1 MMSGVVLQ
9 MACVAGLLGLAFL
22 AVVMSR
28 SKVATAVIYS
38 ATLALSAIAL
48 IGSLR
53 WLLGDTANAADLTLP
68 IGLPWLGAHFRVDA
82 LASFFLVVVNLG
94 GAAASLYG
102 LGYGHHDPA
111 PERVLPFF
119 PAFLAAMN
127 LVVLA
132 DDAFSYLLCWEFM
145 SLASWALVMAHHR
158 EPGNAKAGY
167 VYLVMAS
174 FGTLALLLA
183 FGLLAG
189 PAGDYGFA
197 AIRAAPHTPYAATL
211 VLILMLLGAGSKAGL
226 VPLHVWLPLAH
237 PAAPSHVSAL
247 MSGVMTKV
255 AIYAF
260 IRVIFDLLGPPA
272 WPASAVVLFLGGMTA
287 AMGILYA
294 MMEKDLKRLL
304 AYSTIENVG
313 IIFVGLGLALA
324 FQANGLKLLAALAF
338 TAALFHVLNHSFFK
352 SLLFFGAGAVLMSTG
367 ERDMDK
373 LGGLIHGMPLTS
385 FAVLVGCVAISALP
399 PFNGFVSEW
408 LIFQA
413 VLQSPDLPQW
423 ALKIMVPAVGA
434 TLALAAALAAAC
446 FVKFFGVSFLGRPRS
461 PAAATASEVDRY
473 SLTAMFV
480 LAALCLL
487 AGVLPGP
494 VIDAL
499 SPITLEILGGRM
511 PIQANEAWFSIAP
524 VAESKSSYNGLLVMV
539 FITMSASLTIYFIHR
554 FASHALR
561 RGPAWGCGF
570 TDPTPAAQYSG
581 VSFAQPI
588 RRVFGTLAF
597 GARDHVEMP
606 PPGDIR
612 PARLR
617 IELHDL
623 IWEEMYQPIATAV
636 ALSSERLN
644 RLQFLTIR
652 RYLSLVFATLVT
664 LLLVLAIWS

>member
-1 MMSGVVLQ
+1 MMSAVVLQ
-9 MACVAGLLGLAFL
+9 MACVAGLLGLAVL
-22 AVVMSR
+22 AVAMSR
-28 SKVATAVIYS
+28 AEIATSLIYS
-38 ATLALSAIAL
+38 ATLAVSAIAL
-48 IGSLR
+48 IGAIR
-53 WLLGDTANAADLTLP
+53 WLLGDTANDAALTLP
-68 IGLPWLGAHFRVDA
+68 IGLPWLGAHFRLDA
-82 LASFFLVVVNLG
+82 LSSFFLIVVNLG
-94 GAAASLYG
+94 GAAASLFG
-102 LGYGHHDPA
+102 LGYGHHESA
-111 PERVLPFF
+111 PHRVLPFF
-119 PAFLAAMN
+119 PAFLAGMN

-132 DDAFSYLLCWEFM
+132 DDAFSFLLCWEFM

-158 EPGNAKAGY
+158 EPGNARAGF

-197 AIRAAPHTPYAATL
+197 AIRAASHTPHVAAL

-255 AIYAF
+255 AIYGF
-260 IRVIFDLLGPPA
+260 IRVVFDLLGPPS
-272 WPASAVVLFLGGMTA
+272 WSASLVVLSLGSITA
-287 AMGILYA
+287 VMGILHA

-313 IIFVGLGLALA
+313 IIFVALGLALA
-324 FQANGLKLLAALAF
+324 FHANGFKLAAALAF
-338 TAALFHVLNHSFFK
+338 TAALFHVLNHSLFK
-352 SLLFFGAGAVLMSTG
+352 SLLFIGAGAVLISTG

-373 LGGLIHGMPLTS
+373 LGGLIHRLPLTS

-408 LIFQA
+408 LLFQA
-413 VLQSPDLPQW
+413 VLQSLELPQW
-423 ALKIMVPAVGA
+423 ALKIMIPAVG
-434 TLALAAALAAAC
+434 TMLALAAALTAAC
-446 FVKFFGVSFLGRPRS
+446 FVKAYGVTFLGRPRS
-461 PAAATASEVDRY
+461 VAAETAVEVDRY
-473 SLTAMFV
+473 SLSAMFA

-487 AGVLPGP
+487 AGILPGL

-499 SPITLEILGGRM
+499 SPITIEILGGRL
-511 PIQANEAWFSIAP
+511 PIQANEGWLSIVP
-524 VAESKSSYNGLLVMV
+524 IAESRSSYNGLLVMV
-539 FITMSASLTIYFIHR
+539 FIAFSATLAASIIHR
-554 FASHALR
+554 FASRALR

-570 TDPTPAAQYSG
+570 SDPVPAAQYSSE
-581 VSFAQPI
+581 SFAQPI
-588 RRVFGTLAF
+588 RRVFGALVF
-597 GARDHVEMP
+597 YARDHVEMP

-623 IWEEMYQPIATAV
+623 IWEGLYEPIVVAV
-636 ALSSERLN
+636 GWSSERLN